1 AKEWEMWEDR
11 ISVISDAVKSVGGV
25 TTEIVIPPVAN
36 HTPSLQIVWDP
47 AKVKTTPITLGE
59 KLRKG
64 SPSIEVVSWE
74 KEKENSIRLTV
85 FMLKKGQ
92 EKIVADRI
100 KEELLLAS
108 A

>member
-1 AKEWEMWEDR
+1 
-11 ISVISDAVKSVGGV
+11 VK
-25 TTEIVIPPVAN
+25 I
-36 HTPSLQIVWDP
+36 TPEV
-47 AKVKTTPITLGE
+47 LGE
-59 KLRKG
+59 RLRNG

-92 EKIVADRI
+92 EKIVAARI